1 MARLLD
7 IGLTVL
13 VVSTLAV
20 PAARAESQLTN
31 QPQTTQSQTNQ
42 SQPDQPKVGDV
53 RLQTNKAEAV
63 QKADARTLSERDRLI
78 AERQMQRLIPPQ
90 E

>member
-13 VVSTLAV
+13 LVSTLAV
-20 PAARAESQLTN
+20 PATRAESRPTN
-31 QPQTTQSQTNQ
+31 QPQTPQFQTNQ
-42 SQPDQPKVGDV
+42 PQPTQPQVGDV
-53 RLQTNKAEAV
+53 RLQTNKVEPV

-78 AERQMQRLIPPQ
+78 VERQMQRLIPPQ